1 MPDLSRA
8 LLHTVTLLSTMA
20 LAGCGG
26 GMAGYPSL
34 AQRPAERAFAQ
45 PPLAAAPP
53 APGTV
58 DPAIMHQIDTL
69 RAQAARA
76 ADQFNHKAQVA
87 DRLATA
93 AHGSGVGSEAWAAA
107 TTALAALDSARSE
120 TAVPLGDLDALQVRT
135 AVSSAQSNSAQ
146 GDATYAAVADAN
158 REVTEIVKSE
168 DARIAALR
176 SLLGN

>member
-1 MPDLSRA
+1 
-8 LLHTVTLLSTMA
+8 
-20 LAGCGG
+20 
-26 GMAGYPSL
+26 
-34 AQRPAERAFAQ
+34 
-45 PPLAAAPP
+45 
-53 APGTV
+53 
-58 DPAIMHQIDTL
+58 
-69 RAQAARA
+69 
-76 ADQFNHKAQVA
+76 
-87 DRLATA
+87 
-93 AHGSGVGSEAWAAA
+93 VGSEAWAAV

-146 GDATYAAVADAN
+146 GGATYAAVADAN